1 MWCKKIL
8 VAYDGSAP
16 SHRALEVMREIAAQ
30 NPAVEVVLVHVMR
43 LFSSGS
49 AAAGMDTVMVDDAMA
64 IRQELEAIAA
74 DMVNPTEV
82 KVLKGT
88 SPADLIVNCAKEEG
102 CDLIIM
108 GSRGQ
113 GGVKGF
119 LGSVSYAVTKE
130 SPMTVLIAKEGDCR
144 YWSRLLPRSPPR
156 LVAKGPRLHRSG
168 RGTSSL
174 APS

>member
-1 MWCKKIL
+1 
-8 VAYDGSAP
+8 
-16 SHRALEVMREIAAQ
+16 MREIAAQ
-30 NPAVEVVLVHVMR
+30 NLAVEVVLVHVMR
-43 LFSSGS
+43 LFSSAS

-88 SPADLIVNCAKEEG
+88 SSADLIVNCAKEEG

-113 GGVKGF
+113 GIV
-119 LGSVSYAVTKE
+119 
-130 SPMTVLIAKEGDCR
+130 
-144 YWSRLLPRSPPR
+144 
-156 LVAKGPRLHRSG
+156 
-168 RGTSSL
+168 
-174 APS
+174 

>member
-64 IRQELEAIAA
+64 IREELEAIAA

-82 KVLKGT
+82 RVLKGT
-88 SPADLIVNCAKEEG
+88 SAKEEG

-144 YWSRLLPRSPPR
+144 
-156 LVAKGPRLHRSG
+156 
-168 RGTSSL
+168 
-174 APS
+174 